1 MVLLTEM
8 RLSKEE
14 DGREV
19 AEKENRLESYQT
31 DRISYVV
38 SQKPSSAKNT
48 AHSPDLKQFQPSLK
62 LLGPSLNGS

>member
-31 DRISYVV
+31 DRIFVV